1 VGPTLITTLIMMTT
15 PVEEKASAQELTVE
29 PSPPL
34 LELRDVTKSFSNRIH
49 ILGPIRLTVEEGE
62 FVVIIGP
69 SGSGK
74 STLLRVITGLTD
86 ATSGEVIYKGKRQW
100 GVNHKAALVFQSF
113 ALFPWL
119 TVMENVA
126 LGLEAQ
132 GFSKPE
138 RYARARRYID
148 LVGLDGYERAYPREL
163 SGGMKQRVGLA
174 RALTV
179 EPELLCM
186 DEPFS
191 ALDALTASNLRE
203 QVLDIWL
210 SKQIV
215 TKAII
220 LVTHSVEEAV
230 LMGDRALVLAS
241 KPGRILADR
250 PIALPRPRRLKSP
263 QFEEQVDQLYS
274 LIV

>member
-1 VGPTLITTLIMMTT
+1 MDARLVDEADGKLGVRHLRDRD
-15 PVEEKASAQELTVE
+15 
-29 PSPPL
+29 
-34 LELRDVTKSFSNRIH
+34 ELRVRRRALQDV
-49 ILGPIRLTVEEGE
+49 
-62 FVVIIGP
+62 
-69 SGSGK
+69 
-74 STLLRVITGLTD
+74 
-86 ATSGEVIYKGKRQW
+86 Q
-100 GVNHKAALVFQSF
+100 
-113 ALFPWL
+113 
-119 TVMENVA
+119 
-126 LGLEAQ
+126 
-132 GFSKPE
+132 
-138 RYARARRYID
+138 
-148 LVGLDGYERAYPREL
+148 
-163 SGGMKQRVGLA
+163 QRVGLA

>member
-1 VGPTLITTLIMMTT
+1 MALDGPAPITHEHTSAEVDESAF
-15 PVEEKASAQELTVE
+15 PASF
-29 PSPPL
+29 
-34 LELRDVTKSFSNRIH
+34 LELREITKSFPNNVQ
-49 ILGPIRLTVEEGE
+49 ILGPVDLVVDKGE

-69 SGSGK
+69 SGAGK
-74 STLLRVITGLTD
+74 STLLRIITGL
-86 ATSGEVIYKGKRQW
+86 ARPTSGEVLYKGRQVRD
-100 GVNHKAALVFQSF
+100 VNHEAALVFQSF

-132 GFSKPE
+132 GLSKLD
-138 RYARARRYID
+138 RTRTAGRYID
-148 LVGLDGYERAYPREL
+148 LVGLDGYERAYPKEL

-203 QVLDIWL
+203 QVLDIWASRQL
-210 SKQIV
+210 AS
-215 TKAII
+215 KAII

-230 LMGDRALVLAS
+230 LMGDRVLILAS
-241 KPGRILADR
+241 KPGRILVDQT
-250 PIALPRPRRLKSP
+250 IDLPRPRRRRSGE
-263 QFEEQVDQLYS
+263 FEQQVDELYS

>member
-1 VGPTLITTLIMMTT
+1 MTT
-15 PVEEKASAQELTVE
+15 PVQEKASADNMAAE
-29 PSPPL
+29 PAPPL
-34 LELRDVTKSFSNRIH
+34 LELRDVTKSFPNRIH

-62 FVVIIGP
+62 FVVVIGP

-86 ATSGEVIYKGKRQW
+86 ATTGEVVYKGKRQW
-100 GVNHKAALVFQSF
+100 GVNHRAALVFQSF

-132 GFSKPE
+132 GLAKPQ
-138 RYARARRYID
+138 RTARARRYID

-230 LMGDRALVLAS
+230 LMGDRVLVLAS

-250 PIALPRPRRLKSP
+250 AISLSRPRRLKSP
-263 QFEEQVDQLYS
+263 QFEEQVDELYS

>member
-1 VGPTLITTLIMMTT
+1 MTSHLQET
-15 PVEEKASAQELTVE
+15 GQEKASAGNLAAQGAV
-29 PSPPL
+29 PPL
-34 LELRDVTKSFSNRIH
+34 LELREITKSFPNRIH
-49 ILGPIRLTVEEGE
+49 ILGPISLIVQESE
-62 FVVIIGP
+62 FVVVIGP
-69 SGSGK
+69 SGAGK
-74 STLLRVITGLTD
+74 STLLRAITGLTEV
-86 ATSGEVIYKGKRQW
+86 TSGEVLYKGQRIE
-100 GVNHKAALVFQSF
+100 GVNRHTALVFQSF

-132 GFSKPE
+132 GLQKPE
-138 RYARARRYID
+138 RNSRARRYID
-148 LVGLDGYERAYPREL
+148 MVGLDGYERAYPREL

-191 ALDALTASNLRE
+191 GLDALTASNLRE
-203 QVLDIWL
+203 QLLDIWL

-230 LMGDRALVLAS
+230 LMGDRILLMAAQ
-241 KPGRILADR
+241 PGTIAADR
-250 PIALPRPRRLKSP
+250 PITLPRPRRRKSAP
-263 QFEEQVDQLYS
+263 FEQQLDELYS

>member
-1 VGPTLITTLIMMTT
+1 MTPST
-15 PVEEKASAQELTVE
+15 PPPGVRESISAGERASARSAT
-29 PSPPL
+29 L
-34 LELRDVTKSFSNRIH
+34 LELREITKSFPNKVQ
-49 ILGPIRLTVEEGE
+49 ILGPIDLSVEEGE
-62 FVVIIGP
+62 FVVVIGP
-69 SGSGK
+69 SGAGK
-74 STLLRVITGLTD
+74 STLLRIITGLASPSTG
-86 ATSGEVIYKGKRQW
+86 TVRYKGRPLS
-100 GVNHKAALVFQSF
+100 GVNHEAALVFQSF

-132 GFSKPE
+132 GLPRSE
-138 RYARARRYID
+138 RTVKAGRYID

-203 QVLDIWL
+203 QVLDIWGSRRL
-210 SKQIV
+210 AS
-215 TKAII
+215 KAII

-230 LMGDRALVLAS
+230 LMGDRVLVLAS

-250 PIALPRPRRLKSP
+250 QIGLARPRRRRS
-263 QFEEQVDQLYS
+263 QEFERQVDELYS

>member
-1 VGPTLITTLIMMTT
+1 MTSSKLPPDVSD
-15 PVEEKASAQELTVE
+15 PVQAGENIASQP
-29 PSPPL
+29 PSL
-34 LELRDVTKSFSNRIH
+34 LQLQQITKSFPNKVQ
-49 ILGPIRLTVEEGE
+49 ILGPLDLVVDEGE

-69 SGSGK
+69 SGAGK
-74 STLLRVITGLTD
+74 STLLRIITGLVRPSTGQVVYNGSKV
-86 ATSGEVIYKGKRQW
+86 A
-100 GVNHKAALVFQSF
+100 GVNHEAALVFQSF

-126 LGLEAQ
+126 LGLEARGLAQ
-132 GFSKPE
+132 SE
-138 RYARARRYID
+138 RTEKAGKYID

-203 QVLDIWL
+203 QVLDIWGSRKL
-210 SKQIV
+210 AS
-215 TKAII
+215 KAII
-220 LVTHSVEEAV
+220 LVSHSIEEAV
-230 LMGDRALVLAS
+230 LMGDRVLVLAS
-241 KPGRILADR
+241 KPGCILADQR
-250 PIALPRPRRLKSP
+250 IELPRPRKRRSP
-263 QFEEQVDQLYS
+263 DFEHQVDELYS

>member
-1 VGPTLITTLIMMTT
+1 MTPHVQDKVT
-15 PVEEKASAQELTVE
+15 AQDLAAE
-29 PSPPL
+29 PAPPL
-34 LELRDVTKSFSNRIH
+34 LELKDVTKSFPNRIQV
-49 ILGPIRLTVEEGE
+49 LGPIRLVVDEGE
-62 FVVIIGP
+62 FVVVIGP
-69 SGSGK
+69 SGAGK
-74 STLLRVITGLTD
+74 STLLRTITGLTD
-86 ATSGEVIYKGKRQW
+86 VSSGEVLYKGRRVW
-100 GVNHKAALVFQSF
+100 GVNHHTSLVFQSF

-119 TVMENVA
+119 SVMENVA

-132 GFSKPE
+132 GLAKPARTE
-138 RYARARRYID
+138 RARRYID

-191 ALDALTASNLRE
+191 GLDALTASNLRE
-203 QVLDIWL
+203 QLLDIWL

-215 TKAII
+215 TKAIV

-230 LMGDRALVLAS
+230 LMGDRVLIMAT
-241 KPGRILADR
+241 KPGRVVADR
-250 PIALPRPRRLKSP
+250 PVTLARPRRVKSP
-263 QFEEQVDQLYS
+263 QFEEYVDQLYS
-274 LIV
+274 FIV

>member
-1 VGPTLITTLIMMTT
+1 VKQAATDPMPSTNDFT
-15 PVEEKASAQELTVE
+15 PET
-29 PSPPL
+29 SPPL
-34 LELRDVTKSFSNRIH
+34 LELRDVTKSFGNRIQ
-49 ILGPIRLTVEEGE
+49 ILGPIRLIVNEGE
-62 FVVIIGP
+62 FVVVIGP

-74 STLLRVITGLTD
+74 STLLRTITGLTD
-86 ATSGEVIYKGKRQW
+86 ATTGEVIYKGRRQW
-100 GVNHKAALVFQSF
+100 GVNHKASLVFQNF

-119 TVMENVA
+119 TVMDNVA

-132 GFSKPE
+132 GMPKPQ
-138 RYARARRYID
+138 RIARARRYID

-186 DEPFS
+186 DEAFS

-230 LMGDRALVLAS
+230 LMGDRVLVMAS
-241 KPGRILADR
+241 KPGRILADS
-250 PIALPRPRRLKSP
+250 PINLIRPRRLKSP
-263 QFEEQVDQLYS
+263 GFEEQVDKLYS

>member
-1 VGPTLITTLIMMTT
+1 
-15 PVEEKASAQELTVE
+15 
-29 PSPPL
+29 
-34 LELRDVTKSFSNRIH
+34 
-49 ILGPIRLTVEEGE
+49 
-62 FVVIIGP
+62 
-69 SGSGK
+69 
-74 STLLRVITGLTD
+74 
-86 ATSGEVIYKGKRQW
+86 
-100 GVNHKAALVFQSF
+100 
-113 ALFPWL
+113 
-119 TVMENVA
+119 MENVA

-132 GFSKPE
+132 GLQKPE
-138 RYARARRYID
+138 RHQRARRYID
-148 LVGLDGYERAYPREL
+148 MVGLDGYERAYPREL

-191 ALDALTASNLRE
+191 GLDALTASNLRE
-203 QVLDIWL
+203 QLLDIWL

-230 LMGDRALVLAS
+230 LMGDRILLMATQ
-241 KPGRILADR
+241 PGTIAADR
-250 PIALPRPRRLKSP
+250 PITLSRPRRRKSP
-263 QFEEQVDQLYS
+263 QFEQQLDELYS

>member
-1 VGPTLITTLIMMTT
+1 MTPNT
-15 PVEEKASAQELTVE
+15 PPPGVRQSVSAGERASALPAT
-29 PSPPL
+29 L
-34 LELRDVTKSFSNRIH
+34 LELREITKSFPNKVQ
-49 ILGPIRLTVEEGE
+49 ILGPIDLSVEEGE
-62 FVVIIGP
+62 FVVVIGP
-69 SGSGK
+69 SGAGK
-74 STLLRVITGLTD
+74 STLLRIITGLASPSTG
-86 ATSGEVIYKGKRQW
+86 TVRYKGRPLS
-100 GVNHKAALVFQSF
+100 GVNHEAALVFQSF

-132 GFSKPE
+132 GLSRSE
-138 RYARARRYID
+138 RTEKAGRYID

-203 QVLDIWL
+203 QVLDIWGSRRL
-210 SKQIV
+210 AS
-215 TKAII
+215 KAII

-230 LMGDRALVLAS
+230 LMGDRVLVLAS

-250 PIALPRPRRLKSP
+250 QIGLRRPRRRRSAE
-263 QFEEQVDQLYS
+263 FERQVDELYS

>member
-1 VGPTLITTLIMMTT
+1 MPW
-15 PVEEKASAQELTVE
+15 ATVLRNVML
-29 PSPPL
+29 P
-34 LELRDVTKSFSNRIH
+34 LELEGVEHRLAIKRATEALERIGLAAFRD
-49 ILGPIRLTVEEGE
+49 
-62 FVVIIGP
+62 
-69 SGSGK
+69 
-74 STLLRVITGLTD
+74 
-86 ATSGEVIYKGKRQW
+86 
-100 GVNHKAALVFQSF
+100 
-113 ALFPWL
+113 
-119 TVMENVA
+119 
-126 LGLEAQ
+126 
-132 GFSKPE
+132 
-138 RYARARRYID
+138 
-148 LVGLDGYERAYPREL
+148 AYPREL

-191 ALDALTASNLRE
+191 GLDALTASNLRE

-230 LMGDRALVLAS
+230 LMGDRVLLMAS
-241 KPGRILADR
+241 KPGRIIADH
-250 PIALPRPRRLKSP
+250 PITLPRPRRIKSP

-274 LIV
+274 MIV

>member
-1 VGPTLITTLIMMTT
+1 MAVGGSSPITHEHVWENTT
-15 PVEEKASAQELTVE
+15 AVPV
-29 PSPPL
+29 PF
-34 LELRDVTKSFSNRIH
+34 LELRRITKSFPNKVQ
-49 ILGPIRLTVEEGE
+49 ILGPVDLVVEQGE

-69 SGSGK
+69 SGAGK
-74 STLLRVITGLTD
+74 STLLRIITGL
-86 ATSGEVIYKGKRQW
+86 AQPTSGQVVYKGREVLD
-100 GVNHKAALVFQSF
+100 VNHEAALVFQSF

-119 TVMENVA
+119 TVMDNVA

-132 GFSKPE
+132 GLSKAD
-138 RYARARRYID
+138 RTRTAGRYID

-203 QVLDIWL
+203 QVLDIWGSRQL
-210 SKQIV
+210 AS
-215 TKAII
+215 KAII

-230 LMGDRALVLAS
+230 LMGDRVLILAS
-241 KPGRILADR
+241 KPGLILADR
-250 PIALPRPRRLKSP
+250 TIDLPRPRRRRSAE
-263 QFEEQVDQLYS
+263 FEHQVDELYS

>member
-1 VGPTLITTLIMMTT
+1 MALGGSAPTTHER
-15 PVEEKASAQELTVE
+15 VREDE
-29 PSPPL
+29 PALPAPF
-34 LELRDVTKSFSNRIH
+34 LELRGITKSFPNNVQ
-49 ILGPIRLTVEEGE
+49 ILGPVDLIVEEGE

-69 SGSGK
+69 SGAGK
-74 STLLRVITGLTD
+74 STLLRIITGL
-86 ATSGEVIYKGKRQW
+86 AKPSSGQVVYKGRQVLD
-100 GVNHKAALVFQSF
+100 VNHEAALVFQSF

-119 TVMENVA
+119 TVMDNVA

-132 GFSKPE
+132 GLSRE
-138 RYARARRYID
+138 DRTRTAGRYID

-203 QVLDIWL
+203 QVLDIWGSRQL
-210 SKQIV
+210 VS
-215 TKAII
+215 KAII

-230 LMGDRALVLAS
+230 LMGDRVLILAS

-250 PIALPRPRRLKSP
+250 TIDLQRPRRRRSAE
-263 QFEEQVDQLYS
+263 FEHQVDELYS

>member
-1 VGPTLITTLIMMTT
+1 MTSQVQDT
-15 PVEEKASAQELTVE
+15 SSTAALATEHPA
-29 PSPPL
+29 PL
-34 LELRDVTKSFSNRIH
+34 LELKEITKSFPNRIH
-49 ILGPIRLTVEEGE
+49 ILGPISLVVQEGE
-62 FVVIIGP
+62 FVVVIGP
-69 SGSGK
+69 SGAGK
-74 STLLRVITGLTD
+74 STLLRTITGLTD
-86 ATSGEVIYKGKRQW
+86 VTSGEVLYRGSRIL
-100 GVNHKAALVFQSF
+100 GVNPRTALVFQSF

-126 LGLEAQ
+126 LGLEAR
-132 GFSKPE
+132 GLDKPA

-148 LVGLDGYERAYPREL
+148 IVGLDGYERAYPREL

-191 ALDALTASNLRE
+191 GLDALTASNLRE
-203 QVLDIWL
+203 QLLDIWL
-210 SKQIV
+210 SKDIV
-215 TKAII
+215 TNTII

-230 LMGDRALVLAS
+230 L
-241 KPGRILADR
+241 LADR
-250 PIALPRPRRLKSP
+250 VLLMAAAPGTIVADHPITLDRPRKRKSP
-263 QFEEQVDQLYS
+263 QFEAKLDELYS

>member
-1 VGPTLITTLIMMTT
+1 MTT

-100 GVNHKAALVFQSF
+100 GVNRKAALVFQSF

>member
-1 VGPTLITTLIMMTT
+1 M
-15 PVEEKASAQELTVE
+15 ASHVQEAAQSSADSSQGR
-29 PSPPL
+29 PASPF
-34 LELRDVTKSFSNRIH
+34 LELKEITKSYPNRIH
-49 ILGPIRLTVEEGE
+49 ILGPISLIVDEGE

-69 SGSGK
+69 SGAGK
-74 STLLRVITGLTD
+74 STLLRLITGLTE
-86 ATSGEVIYKGKRQW
+86 ATSGEVLYKGRRIA
-100 GVNHKAALVFQSF
+100 GVNHRTALVFQSF

-132 GFSKPE
+132 GLEKSA

-148 LVGLDGYERAYPREL
+148 MVGLDGYERAYPREL

-191 ALDALTASNLRE
+191 GLDALTASNLRE
-203 QVLDIWL
+203 QLLDIWL

-230 LMGDRALVLAS
+230 LMGDRILLMAAQ
-241 KPGRILADR
+241 PGTIAADR
-250 PIALPRPRRLKSP
+250 PVPLARPRRRKSP
-263 QFEEQVDQLYS
+263 EFEEQLDQLYS
-274 LIV
+274 LMI

>member
-1 VGPTLITTLIMMTT
+1 MTSQVQDT
-15 PVEEKASAQELTVE
+15 SSTAALAAGQPA
-29 PSPPL
+29 PL
-34 LELRDVTKSFSNRIH
+34 LELKEITKSFPNRIH
-49 ILGPIRLTVEEGE
+49 ILGPISLVVQEGE
-62 FVVIIGP
+62 FVVVIGP
-69 SGSGK
+69 SGAGK
-74 STLLRVITGLTD
+74 STLLRTITGLTD
-86 ATSGEVIYKGKRQW
+86 VTSGEVLYRGSRVT
-100 GVNHKAALVFQSF
+100 GVSPRTALVFQSF

-132 GFSKPE
+132 GLQKPE
-138 RYARARRYID
+138 RNSRARRYID
-148 LVGLDGYERAYPREL
+148 MVGLDGYERAYPREL

-191 ALDALTASNLRE
+191 GLDALTASNLRE
-203 QVLDIWL
+203 QLLDIWL

-230 LMGDRALVLAS
+230 LMGDRILLMAAQ
-241 KPGRILADR
+241 PGTIAADR
-250 PIALPRPRRLKSP
+250 PITLPRPRRRKSP
-263 QFEEQVDQLYS
+263 QFEQQLDELYS

>member
-1 VGPTLITTLIMMTT
+1 MTT
-15 PVEEKASAQELTVE
+15 PVQEKASADNMAAE
-29 PSPPL
+29 PAPPL
-34 LELRDVTKSFSNRIH
+34 LELRDVTKSFPNRIH
-49 ILGPIRLTVEEGE
+49 ILGPIRLIVEEGE
-62 FVVIIGP
+62 FVVVIGP

-86 ATSGEVIYKGKRQW
+86 ATTGEVVYKGKRQW
-100 GVNHKAALVFQSF
+100 GVNHRAALVFQSF

-132 GFSKPE
+132 GLAKPQ
-138 RYARARRYID
+138 RTARARRYID

-230 LMGDRALVLAS
+230 LMGDRVLVLAS

-250 PIALPRPRRLKSP
+250 AISLSRPRRLKSP
-263 QFEEQVDQLYS
+263 QFEEQVDELYS

>member
-1 VGPTLITTLIMMTT
+1 MTT
-15 PVEEKASAQELTVE
+15 PVQERLSAQDMAAE
-29 PSPPL
+29 PPPPL
-34 LELRDVTKSFSNRIH
+34 LELRDITKSFPKRIH
-49 ILGPIRLTVEEGE
+49 ILGPIRLIVEEGE
-62 FVVIIGP
+62 FVVVIGP

-74 STLLRVITGLTD
+74 STLLRTITGLTD
-86 ATSGEVIYKGKRQW
+86 ATTGEVLYNGKRLW

-132 GFSKPE
+132 GLPKPD
-138 RYARARRYID
+138 RHRRARRYID
-148 LVGLDGYERAYPREL
+148 LVGLDGYERAHPREL

-174 RALTV
+174 RALTI

-191 ALDALTASNLRE
+191 GLDALTASNLRE

-230 LMGDRALVLAS
+230 LMGDRVLVMAS

-250 PIALPRPRRLKSP
+250 PITLARPRRVKSP
-263 QFEEQVDQLYS
+263 EFEEQVDQLYS

>member
-1 VGPTLITTLIMMTT
+1 MTV
-15 PVEEKASAQELTVE
+15 PVQERAAAQDMAAE
-29 PSPPL
+29 PPPPL
-34 LELRDVTKSFSNRIH
+34 LELRDITKSFPNRIH
-49 ILGPIRLTVEEGE
+49 ILGPIRLIVQEGE

-74 STLLRVITGLTD
+74 STLLRTITGLTD
-86 ATSGEVIYKGKRQW
+86 VTSGEVLYNGKRLW
-100 GVNHKAALVFQSF
+100 GVNHKTALVFQSF

-132 GFSKPE
+132 GLPKPE
-138 RYARARRYID
+138 RLAKARRYID
-148 LVGLDGYERAYPREL
+148 LVGLDGYERAHPREL

-174 RALTV
+174 RALTI

-203 QVLDIWL
+203 QVLDIWI
-210 SKQIV
+210 SRQIV

-230 LMGDRALVLAS
+230 LMGDRVLIMAS

-250 PIALPRPRRLKSP
+250 PITLPRPRRVKSP
-263 QFEEQVDQLYS
+263 EFEQQVDQLYS

>member
-1 VGPTLITTLIMMTT
+1 MALGSSAPTTHESVPAGEGENPFSGSFL
-15 PVEEKASAQELTVE
+15 A
-29 PSPPL
+29 
-34 LELRDVTKSFSNRIH
+34 LRGITKSFSNGVQ
-49 ILGPIRLTVEEGE
+49 ILGPVDLVVDEGE

-69 SGSGK
+69 SGAGK
-74 STLLRVITGLTD
+74 STLLRIITGL
-86 ATSGEVIYKGKRQW
+86 ASPTSGEVVYKGRPVLD
-100 GVNHKAALVFQSF
+100 VNHKAALVFQSF

-132 GFSKPE
+132 GISREE
-138 RYARARRYID
+138 RTRTAGLYID

-203 QVLDIWL
+203 QVLDIWGSRKL
-210 SKQIV
+210 AS
-215 TKAII
+215 KAII

-230 LMGDRALVLAS
+230 LMGDRVLILAS
-241 KPGRILADR
+241 KPGRILADQT
-250 PIALPRPRRLKSP
+250 IGLPRPRRRRSAE
-263 QFEEQVDQLYS
+263 FERQVDELYS

>member
-1 VGPTLITTLIMMTT
+1 MTT
-15 PVEEKASAQELTVE
+15 PVQEKVSAQESGAEL
-29 PSPPL
+29 SPPL
-34 LELRDVTKSFSNRIH
+34 LELRDVTKSFPNRIH
-49 ILGPIRLTVEEGE
+49 ILGPVRLTVVAGE
-62 FVVIIGP
+62 FIVVIGP
-69 SGSGK
+69 SGTGK
-74 STLLRVITGLTD
+74 STLLRVITGLTE
-86 ATSGEVIYKGKRQW
+86 ATSGEVIYKGKRQR
-100 GVNHKAALVFQSF
+100 GVNRRAALVFQSF

-132 GFSKPE
+132 GLAKAE
-138 RYARARRYID
+138 RQTRARRYID

-174 RALTV
+174 RALTI

-230 LMGDRALVLAS
+230 LMGDRVLVMAS
-241 KPGRILADR
+241 KPGRILAER

-263 QFEEQVDQLYS
+263 HFEEEVDQLYS

>member
-1 VGPTLITTLIMMTT
+1 MAT
-15 PVEEKASAQELTVE
+15 E
-29 PSPPL
+29 PPQPL
-34 LELRDVTKSFSNRIH
+34 LALRDISKSFPNGIH
-49 ILGPIRLTVEEGE
+49 ILGPISIIVEEGE

-69 SGSGK
+69 SGAGK
-74 STLLRVITGLTD
+74 STMLRTITGLTD
-86 ATSGEVIYKGKRQW
+86 LTSGEILYKGKRIW
-100 GVNHKAALVFQSF
+100 GVNHKTALVFQSF

-132 GFSKPE
+132 GIEKTE
-138 RYARARRYID
+138 RNKRARRYID
-148 LVGLDGYERAYPREL
+148 MVGLDGYERAYPREL

-191 ALDALTASNLRE
+191 GLDALTASNLRE
-203 QVLDIWL
+203 QLLDIWL

-215 TKAII
+215 TKAIV

-230 LMGDRALVLAS
+230 LMGDRVLLMAS
-241 KPGRILADR
+241 KPGRIVADR
-250 PIALPRPRRLKSP
+250 PVTLARPRKPKSP